1 MLSSHCR
8 RNTRASALSFNAL
21 QAMSALLC
29 CGPVFHPTAL
39 DKDST
44 IYRWLKNML
53 SSGEP
58 RVSEGGFVFS
68 FPWTPT
74 HTHELLHTRL
84 CMHMYAHSYTHTHTH
99 THARTQIQTLGR
111 KTVQMLLENN
121 THHTLLS
128 WVIDHCYESKAECA
142 QLCFHALSNTLAD
155 M

>member
-99 THARTQIQTLGR
+99 TRTHTDTNAGTQNSPNAAGEQHSSYPTQLG
-111 KTVQMLLENN
+111 
-121 THHTLLS
+121 H
-128 WVIDHCYESKAECA
+128 
-142 QLCFHALSNTLAD
+142 
-155 M
+155 